1 MQKNESIL
9 DKIALIAAML
19 IFGTIGIFK
28 KAIPLPS
35 GTVAMFRGIT
45 GAFMLMLILL
55 ITGRKINFEAIK
67 KHIGLLII
75 SGAFIGFNWIL
86 LFESYNYTSVA
97 TATLCYYMA
106 PVFVIFASPLLLN
119 ERLTVKQLI
128 CSLFAITGMVLV
140 SGFFEVGFKNPY
152 ELIGVGL
159 GLGAA
164 LLYAGVIIMNK
175 KMPEVGAFE
184 KTVIQLSSAGI
195 TIIPYTLLFED
206 ISFKSV
212 STKTI
217 LLILILGFV
226 HTAIAYTLYFSS
238 LKSIK
243 AQTAAIF
250 SYIDPIFAIILSV
263 LVLKENMSTPAI
275 IGSII
280 VLGATLISEIKI
292 KKTDS
297 H

>member
-1 MQKNESIL
+1 MQKNENIL

-35 GTVAMFRGIT
+35 GTIAMFRGII
-45 GAFMLMLILL
+45 GALMLMLILL
-55 ITGRKINFEAIK
+55 ITGRKISFNTIK

-128 CSLFAITGMVLV
+128 CSLFAIIGMILV
-140 SGFFEVGFKNPY
+140 SGFFEVGFKNSY

-164 LLYAGVIIMNK
+164 LLYAGVITMNK

-195 TIIPYTLLFED
+195 TIIPYTLLFEN

-226 HTAIAYTLYFSS
+226 HTAIAYALYFSS

-263 LVLKENMSTPAI
+263 LVLKENMSILTI

>member
-1 MQKNESIL
+1 MQKNENIL

-35 GTVAMFRGIT
+35 GTIAMFRGII
-45 GAFMLMLILL
+45 GALMLMLILL
-55 ITGRKINFEAIK
+55 ITGRKISFNTIK

-128 CSLFAITGMVLV
+128 CSLFAIIGMILV
-140 SGFFEVGFKNPY
+140 SGFFEVGFKNSY

-195 TIIPYTLLFED
+195 TIIPYTLLFEN

-226 HTAIAYTLYFSS
+226 HTAIAYALYFSS

-263 LVLKENMSTPAI
+263 LVLKENMSILTI

>member
-1 MQKNESIL
+1 MQKNENIL

-35 GTVAMFRGIT
+35 GTIAMFRGII
-45 GAFMLMLILL
+45 GALMLMLILL
-55 ITGRKINFEAIK
+55 ITGRKISFNTIK

-128 CSLFAITGMVLV
+128 CSLFAIIGMILV
-140 SGFFEVGFKNPY
+140 SGFFEVGFKNSY

-164 LLYAGVIIMNK
+164 LLYAGVRIMNK

-184 KTVIQLSSAGI
+184 KTVIQLISAGI
-195 TIIPYTLLFED
+195 TIIPYTLLFEN

-226 HTAIAYTLYFSS
+226 HTAIAYALYFSS

-263 LVLKENMSTPAI
+263 LVLKENMSILTI